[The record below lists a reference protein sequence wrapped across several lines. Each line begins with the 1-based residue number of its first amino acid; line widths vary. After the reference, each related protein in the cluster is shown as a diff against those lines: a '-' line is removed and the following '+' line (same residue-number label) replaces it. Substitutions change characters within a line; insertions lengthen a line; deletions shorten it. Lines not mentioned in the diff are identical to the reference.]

1 MNATSSTRLS
11 LKGGGGEEVEAAR
24 AHWSISKVIRLKCL
38 QRLTCCAEHTQGR
51 WAGPSHAVV
60 LMQRLRKHRANPGT
74 FEFFFDKVWVGDSAD
89 AAHHEH
95 LSMRD
100 EVEIRNDSETTE

>member
-1 MNATSSTRLS
+1 
-11 LKGGGGEEVEAAR
+11 
-24 AHWSISKVIRLKCL
+24 
-38 QRLTCCAEHTQGR
+38 
-51 WAGPSHAVV
+51 
-60 LMQRLRKHRANPGT
+60 MQRLRKHRANPGT